1 MGLESDVFTNTTEP
15 FLRLPEVLRI
25 IPVSRSTW
33 YAGIQAGDYPAPVKL
48 GLRAAAWRRSD
59 IEKLAASFTNE
70 PFSPSK

>member
-1 MGLESDVFTNTTEP
+1 
-15 FLRLPEVLRI
+15 LRI